1 MVDLGGDRTVDGPN
15 QLWVA
20 DFTYVASVICGAS
33 QAAVGCQVISTRSW
47 SSKAAGSYSRVWRAS
62 SATGCQAL
70 KTFNSNI
77 LSCYFNDLDDNA
89 SLGKP
94 LVCLRLPGSQTYAW
108 TNNTPAGFLLGRM
121 RAVSTQDRLK
131 HGGYTHLPYFDQPY
145 REAKPH
151 DADVY
156 APIYPAN

>member
-20 DFTYVASVICGAS
+20 DFTIVASVVCRAS

-62 SATGCQAL
+62 SATDCQAL
-70 KTFNSNI
+70 KTFNSNM
-77 LSCYFNDLDDNA
+77 LSCDCNDLEDNA
-89 SLGKP
+89 SLGEP
-94 LVCLRLPGSQTYAW
+94 LVRLRLPDSQTHAW

-121 RAVSTQDRLK
+121 RAISTQDS
-131 HGGYTHLPYFDQPY
+131 
-145 REAKPH
+145 
-151 DADVY
+151 
-156 APIYPAN
+156 

>member
-20 DFTYVASVICGAS
+20 DFTIVASVICRAS

-62 SATGCQAL
+62 SATGCQAP
-70 KTFNSNI
+70 KTFNSKR
-77 LSCYFNDLDDNA
+77 LSCDFNDLDDNA
-89 SLGKP
+89 SP
-94 LVCLRLPGSQTYAW
+94 NAW

-121 RAVSTQDRLK
+121 RAVSTQGRLK
-131 HGGYTHLPYFDQPY
+131 HGGYTHLSAPQPTISN
-145 REAKPH
+145 RPK
-151 DADVY
+151 
-156 APIYPAN
+156 IPAFTRSKT